1 MIGRNPGEPTTTDA
15 HPVEASHSPFVI
27 ANGEL
32 RRALVEG
39 IGRRTGKVMEPVSLE
54 DACVDVPL
62 AELYRRKLRPTGF
75 AGIVDRLFLRW
86 WR

>member
-1 MIGRNPGEPTTTDA
+1 MIGRKQSEPTGA
-15 HPVEASHSPFVI
+15 HSSEVGHSPF
-27 ANGEL
+27 ARAHGEL

-39 IGRRTGKVMEPVSLE
+39 IGRRVGKSMEPVSLE
-54 DACVDVPL
+54 EACMDLSL

-75 AGIVDRLFLRW
+75 AGIVDRLLFRW

>member
-1 MIGRNPGEPTTTDA
+1 VIGRNPSEPITTDA
-15 HPVEASHSPFVI
+15 HPVEASRSPFAI
-27 ANGEL
+27 AHGEL

-54 DACVDVPL
+54 EACVDVPL

-75 AGIVDRLFLRW
+75 SGFVERIFFRW